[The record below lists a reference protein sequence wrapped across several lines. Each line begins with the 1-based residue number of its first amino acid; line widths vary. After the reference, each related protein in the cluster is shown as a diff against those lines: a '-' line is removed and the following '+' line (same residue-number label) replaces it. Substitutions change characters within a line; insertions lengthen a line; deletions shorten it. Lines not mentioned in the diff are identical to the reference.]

1 MPPKKSP
8 PQRRPHWDTLKR
20 QRILTLHNDSHL
32 TISEISKLTD
42 VSRTSVRRIINSES
56 ARTHENSRSGRPPK
70 LNVRDVRRLVR
81 AVTSSADGRRASYMK
96 LAEKLEIQAS
106 ETTIRRVLRKAGFR
120 RCVACLKS
128 LISWINRRK
137 RLKWA
142 REHLHWKI
150 EDWLRVI
157 FSDES
162 TFQTSERARQFV
174 TRRSEK
180 RYCPDCLSNFKHSG
194 RESVMM
200 WETICESHVTH
211 LMKLKKTKKRDSKK
225 KFIFSTDYIQQIL
238 AEHLASW
245 YEVLK
250 AHEVRLI
257 FMQDN
262 ASIHESKEIK
272 LWLRQHQ
279 IEVLKWPPA
288 SPDLNLTKW
297 MWKDCK
303 SKIRRYPRLITNEK
317 KMFEVAYDEWDRLIS
332 KKKHVR
338 WINIMRE
345 RCQIVIKNRRFF
357 TKYWISDRS
366 LKCSDA

>member
-8 PQRRPHWDTLKR
+8 SQRRPHWDTLKR
-20 QRILTLHNDSHL
+20 QRILILHNDSHL
-32 TISEISKLTD
+32 TISEINKLTY
-42 VSRTSVRRIINSES
+42 VSRTSVRRIINSDS
-56 ARTHENSRSGRPPK
+56 TRTHENSRSKRLSK

-81 AVTSSADGRRASYMK
+81 AVISSADERRASYMK
-96 LAEKLEIQAS
+96 LAEKLKIQAS
-106 ETTIRRVLRKAGFR
+106 ETIIRRVLRKASFR
-120 RCVACLKS
+120 RCVICLKS

-137 RLKWA
+137 RLKWT

-150 EDWLRVI
+150 EDWLRMI
-157 FSDES
+157 FNDES
-162 TFQTSERARQFV
+162 IFQTSERVRQFV
-174 TRRSEK
+174 TRRSKE
-180 RYCPDCLSNFKHSG
+180 RYCSDCLSNFKHSK

-211 LMKLKKTKKRDSKK
+211 LMKLKKIKKKNSKK
-225 KFIFSTDYIQQIL
+225 KFISSIDYIQQIL

-245 YEVLK
+245 YETFK
-250 AHEVRLI
+250 AHEVRFI

-262 ASIHESKEIK
+262 VFIHESKEIK

-279 IEVLKWPPA
+279 IEILKWLSA
-288 SPDLNLTKW
+288 MNLTKW

-303 SKIRRYPRLITNEK
+303 FKIRRYLRLITNEK

-338 WINIMRE
+338 WINTMKK

-366 LKCSDA
+366 LKCSDV